1 MCSFIFGCSGPLGC
15 MGFLKLQRAG
25 ATPSCGAP
33 ASLCGDL
40 PYCGAWAPGHAG
52 FSRRSTWLNSCSSRA
67 LEHRLSSCGAGA
79 RLFEACLTSWTRG
92 QTRVSCIGGGL
103 FTPEPPG
110 KPCHSF
116 KSIFL
121 CVLQKFHSIIHIL
134 FKCISF
140 YACVLHA
147 C

>member
-1 MCSFIFGCSGPLGC
+1 MCSFIFGCSGPHGC

-92 QTRVSCIGGGL
+92 QTPSPVLAADSLPLSHQGSLVTLLKVYSCVYS
-103 FTPEPPG
+103 
-110 KPCHSF
+110 KN
-116 KSIFL
+116 SI
-121 CVLQKFHSIIHIL
+121 Q
-134 FKCISF
+134 
-140 YACVLHA
+140 
-147 C
+147 

>member
-1 MCSFIFGCSGPLGC
+1 MCSFIFGCSGLHGC

-92 QTRVSCIGGGL
+92 QTPSPVLAADSLPLSHQGSLVTLLKVYSCVYS
-103 FTPEPPG
+103 
-110 KPCHSF
+110 KN
-116 KSIFL
+116 SI
-121 CVLQKFHSIIHIL
+121 Q
-134 FKCISF
+134 
-140 YACVLHA
+140 
-147 C
+147 